1 MSTRPARRGTTN
13 TNDRGNSRDRLRR
26 KLWLLREFGNG
37 IVAACAF
44 GCGVLVDLDTIT
56 VDRIVPKKYG
66 GTYKRDNIRP
76 ACGPCNSRD
85 GSRLAREN
93 T

>member
-1 MSTRPARRGTTN
+1 
-13 TNDRGNSRDRLRR
+13 LRR
-26 KLWLLREFGNG
+26 KLWLLQEFGNG
-37 IVAACAF
+37 VVAACAF

-56 VDRIVPKKYG
+56 VDRIIPKKYG

-76 ACGPCNSRD
+76 ACAKCNSSD
-85 GSRLAREN
+85 GARLAREN